1 VKRRAALAAG
11 LAGLVLAIPASAGP
25 PGSIVDNGYEG
36 RVERNP
42 TTYFGFDV
50 IRNGDTRRV
59 AEVTSLLRYN
69 CVNGSGGDALA
80 RVNGRLRI
88 EDDRFA
94 GTLRGEPEPFRAA
107 HRLGPPGSATVR
119 YELRGKLDGRRR
131 AKGTIDAELFFPE
144 LMARRGSL
152 VRCYSGKLDWKA
164 RRGANA
170 PVAPR

>member
-1 VKRRAALAAG
+1 MRRAAVAAG

-36 RVERNP
+36 RAERNP

-50 IRNGDTRRV
+50 VRSGGTKRV
-59 AEVTSLLRYN
+59 AEVTALLRYN

-88 EDDRFA
+88 KDDRFA

-107 HRLGPPGSATVR
+107 HRLGPPSAATVTYR
-119 YELRGKLDGRRR
+119 LKGKLEGRRR
-131 AKGTIDAELFFPE
+131 AKGTIDAELFFQPS
-144 LMARRGSL
+144 MMRRGSL
-152 VRCYSGKLDWKA
+152 VRCYSGKLDWRA